1 MASTPRDAI
10 IDRASA
16 TITASLIGEASRAI
30 VRSFF
35 DEATFTASHVVHDPE
50 SRIAAIIDSVLDFD
64 PASARTGHVS
74 ADAIIDYVRAEG
86 LTVEWLLETH
96 AHADHFSAAP
106 YLQEKLGGRIAIGR
120 AITTVQRVFGTL
132 FNEGTSFDRDGSQFG
147 QLFDDG
153 DRFSIGGL
161 EAIVLH
167 VPGHTPA
174 DLAYVIGDAVF
185 PGDTIFMP
193 DFGTARADFPGGD
206 ARQLFR
212 SIRRLL
218 SLPRAARLFLCHD
231 YKAPGRDVFA
241 WETTIGAQRDGNVHV
256 HDGVDEDAFVAMRT
270 ARDATLDMP
279 RLILPAI
286 QVNMRGG
293 HLPEPEANGTRY
305 LKIPLDTV

>member
-16 TITASLIGEASRAI
+16 TITASLIGEAPRAI

-64 PASARTGHVS
+64 PASARTGHMS
-74 ADAIIDYVRAEG
+74 ADVIIDYVRAEG

-120 AITTVQRVFGTL
+120 SITTVQQVFGTL
-132 FNEGTSFDRDGSQFG
+132 FNETTSFDRDGSQFG

-174 DLAYVIGDAVF
+174 DLADRKSVV
-185 PGDTIFMP
+185 
-193 DFGTARADFPGGD
+193 
-206 ARQLFR
+206 
-212 SIRRLL
+212 
-218 SLPRAARLFLCHD
+218 
-231 YKAPGRDVFA
+231 
-241 WETTIGAQRDGNVHV
+241 
-256 HDGVDEDAFVAMRT
+256 
-270 ARDATLDMP
+270 
-279 RLILPAI
+279 
-286 QVNMRGG
+286 
-293 HLPEPEANGTRY
+293 
-305 LKIPLDTV
+305 